1 MVPACGRH
9 VGSPRAIVHPA
20 FDPAK
25 GWPRTVRLVTSPA
38 LTPPAPTWAIGD
50 EDVATVERWAA
61 RRRAELSR
69 LSLAVRSARM
79 KAEQAERAAILDA
92 AAPDEVLSVVE
103 AVLDEAVRDGD
114 QSLAEARRAAAAL
127 VAAEYE
133 RASSDLRDL
142 GLDPV
147 ASLGPA
153 GWGPDPT
160 WEVAGPAS
168 ADDLWQALEVEPR
181 VPVLRAPDAP
191 PRLLETD
198 DVGARAE
205 AGAVPAPPGGLAVE
219 VVADGRGAERDDVEG
234 PVPVE
239 PTPSWYLA
247 PEGVTVVAEVAGG
260 LHGPEWREW
269 RGAQP
274 ASRQRGHRVPAGA
287 ARSAHSAVS
296 EPTAAAVAWPE
307 DDESLPVLAFPSRW
321 PDAAQAAREFPDAPE
336 VDAVSDPTSPDPD
349 AVVPSADAE
358 RFDDF
363 MRGPGTF
370 DVFWGDVEDRQ
381 PLRDRL
387 RRRTAAEEPR

>member
-1 MVPACGRH
+1 
-9 VGSPRAIVHPA
+9 
-20 FDPAK
+20 
-25 GWPRTVRLVTSPA
+25 
-38 LTPPAPTWAIGD
+38 
-50 EDVATVERWAA
+50 
-61 RRRAELSR
+61 
-69 LSLAVRSARM
+69 M
-79 KAEQAERAAILDA
+79 KAEQAERAAILDD

-103 AVLDEAVRDGD
+103 AMLDEAARDGD
-114 QSLAEARRAAAAL
+114 QALDEARRAAVAL

-142 GLDPV
+142 GLDPEV
-147 ASLGPA
+147 SLGPA
-153 GWGPDPT
+153 GWGPDQT
-160 WEVAGPAS
+160 SEVARPAS

-181 VPVLRAPDAP
+181 VPVLTTAPDAQ
-191 PRLLETD
+191 PRLIEAD
-198 DVGARAE
+198 GIDARAE
-205 AGAVPAPPGGLAVE
+205 ADAAPAPPGSLAVE
-219 VVADGRGAERDDVEG
+219 VVPAGRGAERGDVEG
-234 PVPVE
+234 PVPME

-247 PEGVTVVAEVAGG
+247 PEGVTVAAELAGG
-260 LHGPEWREW
+260 HIGPADTSRLDVERDGGDGWADGGEWREW

-287 ARSAHSAVS
+287 ARSAHPATS
-296 EPTAAAVAWPE
+296 ESAAVAWPE

-336 VDAVSDPTSPDPD
+336 VDAVNDPTPPDPD

>member
-1 MVPACGRH
+1 M
-9 VGSPRAIVHPA
+9 
-20 FDPAK
+20 
-25 GWPRTVRLVTSPA
+25 TSPA

-79 KAEQAERAAILDA
+79 KAEQAERAAILDG

-114 QSLAEARRAAAAL
+114 RALDEARRAAAAL
-127 VAAEYE
+127 VAAEHE
-133 RASSDLRDL
+133 RASQDLRDL

-147 ASLGPA
+147 TSLGPA
-153 GWGPDPT
+153 GWEPDPT
-160 WEVAGPAS
+160 SEVARPAS

-181 VPVLRAPDAP
+181 VPVLKAPDART
-191 PRLLETD
+191 RLLEPD
-198 DVGARAE
+198 DVDARAE
-205 AGAVPAPPGGLAVE
+205 DDPVPAPSGGLAVE
-219 VVADGRGAERDDVEG
+219 VGPDGRGVGRDDVEG
-234 PVPVE
+234 PAPVE
-239 PTPSWYLA
+239 PTWYLA
-247 PEGVTVVAEVAGG
+247 PEGVTVLAEVAGG
-260 LHGPEWREW
+260 HHGPPGTSRHDVERDRGDGWADGDERGEW
-269 RGAQP
+269 RGAQQ
-274 ASRQRGHRVPAGA
+274 ASRQRGHRMPAGA
-287 ARSAHSAVS
+287 ARSAHPSAR
-296 EPTAAAVAWPE
+296 EPAAAAWPE

-321 PDAAQAAREFPDAPE
+321 PDAAQAAREFPEAPE
-336 VDAVSDPTSPDPD
+336 VDLVSDPTPPDPD
-349 AVVPSADAE
+349 GVGSSGDAE

-387 RRRTAAEEPR
+387 RRRAAAEEPR